1 MPEPTALPATL
12 DLRAPD
18 DTLRLTVLD
27 IGATWYRLQLR
38 LPGLGAPREVLLR
51 GADPAAHVRN
61 TAYLGATVGR
71 WANRIAHGRI
81 TDPQDPSRQWTLAR
95 ATGHVHQL
103 HGGPGGA
110 SQRRWRIVQA
120 DAHGAT
126 LALDS
131 ADGDQGFPGAL
142 QMTCTLR
149 LEVGGRIVQTL
160 SATLAADAPAA
171 SPVCLT
177 HHGYFNLDGVPAEGP
192 PTDVRDHRLRV
203 AAAQWLPVD
212 DTLIPLGALA
222 PVDGSGFDL
231 SAARLL
237 REAHAGGDL
246 DHAFLVAPAAGSP
259 IDTAGP
265 HSTAAAPVTTNA
277 TANTVTA
284 PTVAELGSADGRL
297 RLTLGS
303 TQPALQVY
311 TGRWLDQ
318 EHGADGR
325 PLPAHAGIALE
336 PQWLP
341 DSPNHPE
348 WPQPDCWLAP
358 GATWTHTLVWDFA
371 CPTD

>member
-1 MPEPTALPATL
+1 MTESTTAPHPL

-18 DTLRLTVLD
+18 DTLHLTVLD
-27 IGATWYRLQLR
+27 IGATWHRLQLR
-38 LPGLGAPREVLLR
+38 LPGLAGPREVLLR
-51 GADPAAHVRN
+51 GADAAAHVRN

-81 TDPQDPSRQWTLAR
+81 TDPRDPSRQWTLAR
-95 ATGHVHQL
+95 APGHVHQL

-142 QMTCTLR
+142 QMGCTLR
-149 LEVGGRIVQTL
+149 LEAGGRIVQTL
-160 SATLAADAPAA
+160 SATLDADAPAA

-177 HHGYFNLDGVPAEGP
+177 NHAYFNLDGVPAEGP

-231 SAARLL
+231 RAARLL

-246 DHAFLVAPAAGSP
+246 DHAFLVRPAGGVAASPAPAQARDAEP
-259 IDTAGP
+259 A
-265 HSTAAAPVTTNA
+265 
-277 TANTVTA
+277 
-284 PTVAELGSADGRL
+284 TVAELGSADGRL
-297 RLTLGS
+297 RLALGS